1 MAWQNILNIIQI
13 AISVILVVIILL
25 QVRGQGTGLFGAAE
39 GSFRTRRGIERVLFQ
54 FTIFMVVV
62 FIAVSILS
70 VRFA

>member
-1 MAWQNILNIIQI
+1 MAWLNIVQI

-39 GSFRTRRGIERVLFQ
+39 GSFRTRRGIERILFQ